1 MLAVVLLRTSSAL
14 VLLANGAVL
23 DSAWVSLRQKPMLNI
38 LRLKKYKCLGSQ
50 PLLCVNHDD
59 A

>member
-1 MLAVVLLRTSSAL
+1 MVLLRNSSAL

-23 DSAWVSLRQKPMLNI
+23 DSAWVSLTQKPMLNV

-50 PLLCVNHDD
+50 PLFCVNHND

>member
-1 MLAVVLLRTSSAL
+1 MVLLRTSSAL